1 MNEKRQTS
9 ERLIRRIFNR
19 IFLLISLLNI
29 LAVVGYNIVQV
40 SQTESSAIMAGMTSE
55 KTDKLSS
62 TNFQA
67 LNNFEEQTDF
77 IRILTPDGKSVMS
90 KGTSQFMN
98 AQQLTLGK
106 FIVSK
111 QGVFDYVRLK
121 QDGTTYELWLSINE
135 IIKNAGI
142 MILFVI
148 SIMILTYL
156 IALLLIRRYSRRLS
170 EPIKTLAYE
179 VQNNKS
185 ILLVP
190 ENPVEIHDLAINFNG
205 LLEQLNDKFLQE
217 QQFVSD
223 ASHELRTP
231 ITAIRGHVILLK
243 KRWKDHP
250 EIIEKSLNYLDDE
263 SNRLKILVTELLNL
277 SRNEQK
283 NLSIEQINLSNL
295 IDELTNMLS
304 ESLTQSIHLEGKADV
319 FVNSDIMAIREIL
332 TALVENAGKYSDE
345 NSEILIKF
353 NHQGIEIIDE
363 GLGIPDNEKTKIF
376 DRFYRVDKSRS
387 ETEGLGIGLA
397 IARQYAQKAN
407 LSLYVTDNQPK
418 GSIFHVKF
426 NSHK

>member
-77 IRILTPDGKSVMS
+77 IRILTPDGKTVMS

-111 QGVFDYVRLK
+111 QGVFDYVRFK

-148 SIMILTYL
+148 SIMILTNL
-156 IALLLIRRYSRRLS
+156 IALILIRRYSRRLS

-185 ILLVP
+185 VLLVP

-243 KRWKDHP
+243 KRWKEHP

-283 NLSIEQINLSNL
+283 TLSIEQINLSNL
-295 IDELTNMLS
+295 IDELTKMLS
-304 ESLTQSIHLEGKADV
+304 ESLTQSIRLEGEADV

-332 TALVENAGKYSDE
+332 TALVENAGKYSAE

-376 DRFYRVDKSRS
+376 DRFYRIDKSRS

-397 IARQYAQKAN
+397 IAHQYAQKAN
-407 LSLYVTDNQPK
+407 LSLYVTDNQPQ

>member
-1 MNEKRQTS
+1 
-9 ERLIRRIFNR
+9 
-19 IFLLISLLNI
+19 
-29 LAVVGYNIVQV
+29 
-40 SQTESSAIMAGMTSE
+40 
-55 KTDKLSS
+55 
-62 TNFQA
+62 
-67 LNNFEEQTDF
+67 
-77 IRILTPDGKSVMS
+77 
-90 KGTSQFMN
+90 
-98 AQQLTLGK
+98 
-106 FIVSK
+106 
-111 QGVFDYVRLK
+111 
-121 QDGTTYELWLSINE
+121 
-135 IIKNAGI
+135 
-142 MILFVI
+142 
-148 SIMILTYL
+148 MILTYL

-243 KRWKDHP
+243 KRWKEHP